1 MQDLRML
8 IGGVVMLF
16 VSAFL
21 MAERSQAETAA
32 EPSTTFSQM
41 QHAGQHQIH

>member
-21 MAERSQAETAA
+21 MAERSQAETTA
-32 EPSTTFSQM
+32 EPSTTSQM

>member
-16 VSAFL
+16 LSAFL
-21 MAERSQAETAA
+21 MAEHARAA
-32 EPSTTFSQM
+32 TESVPALTPTS
-41 QHAGQHQIH
+41 HQVQKFI

>member
-16 VSAFL
+16 LSAFL
-21 MAERSQAETAA
+21 MAEHARAA
-32 EPSTTFSQM
+32 TESVQTLTPTSHQVQTFD
-41 QHAGQHQIH
+41 

>member
-16 VSAFL
+16 ISAFL
-21 MAERSQAETAA
+21 MAERSQATTAA
-32 EPSTTFSQM
+32 APVQTCSQM
-41 QHAGQHQIH
+41 QFAGLPQIH